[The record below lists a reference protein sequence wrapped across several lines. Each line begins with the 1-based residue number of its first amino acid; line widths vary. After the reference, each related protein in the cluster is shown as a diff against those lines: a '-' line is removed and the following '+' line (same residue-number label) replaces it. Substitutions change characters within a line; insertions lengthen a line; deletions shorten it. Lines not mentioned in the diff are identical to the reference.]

1 MAKDIIKKTT
11 TIKKTVKP
19 AEIKKPELVK
29 PKVQKTEQVLV
40 KCLNK
45 DIKISPRKLR
55 LLANDIKK
63 INPHDAVVK
72 LPFINCKA
80 ARVILPVVKNVI
92 ADAKNNFNLNPDSL
106 KFYSIRV
113 DEGLKIKRMDKA
125 HGYRF
130 SRGVIQKRHS
140 RLEIIVSG
148 EKNGS
153 KS

>member
-1 MAKDIIKKTT
+1 MAKIIKKTIIKKIVKPAQVKAAKIVKPE
-11 TIKKTVKP
+11 IKKT
-19 AEIKKPELVK
+19 EL
-29 PKVQKTEQVLV
+29 VLV

-55 LLANDIKK
+55 LLANDVKK
-63 INPHDAVVK
+63 LNPHDAVIR
-72 LPFINCKA
+72 LPFVNCKA